1 MDEAL
6 LKLVQSY
13 FGGVGG
19 FSQWNNNILYRVS
32 SLKDINNVIIPPPL
46 RGQDKYP
53 LLTQKRADYLLFKSV
68 VQLMNNKEHLTSEG
82 LIKIISIKASIN
94 NGLSSVLTEAFPPP
108 SITPFVY
115 AFLERPHKGA
125 VVYNILVE
133 YLVTSF
139 SEIWIDRQA
148 IQPRFPNSRSEW
160 VRGR

>member
-1 MDEAL
+1 M
-6 LKLVQSY
+6 
-13 FGGVGG
+13 
-19 FSQWNNNILYRVS
+19 S

-108 SITPFVY
+108 SITPFV
-115 AFLERPHKGA
+115 
-125 VVYNILVE
+125 
-133 YLVTSF
+133 
-139 SEIWIDRQA
+139 
-148 IQPRFPNSRSEW
+148 
-160 VRGR
+160 